1 MTNPL
6 LTPFELPPF
15 SKILPEHVVPAV
27 TQALNDCRENVER
40 VVAQGAPYT
49 WENLCQP
56 LAEVDDV
63 LGRIFSPVSHLNSVK
78 NSPELREAYEQ
89 TLPLLSEYSTWVGQH
104 EGLYKAYRDLRDGD
118 HYATLNT
125 AQKKA
130 VDNALRDF
138 ELSGIGLPKE
148 KQQRYGEIATRLS
161 ELGNQ
166 YSNNVLDATMGWT
179 KLVTDEA
186 ELAGMPESALAAAKA
201 QAEAKELEGYL
212 LTLDIPSYLPVMT
225 YCDNQ
230 ALREE
235 MYRAYST
242 RASDQGP
249 NAGKWDNSKVME
261 EILALR
267 HELAQLLGFE
277 NYAFKSLAT
286 KMAENPQQ
294 VLDFLTDLAKRARP
308 QGEKELAQLR
318 AFAKAEFG
326 VDELQ
331 PWDIAYYSEKQKQ
344 HLYSISDEQLRPY
357 FPENKAVNGL
367 FEVVKRIY
375 GITAKERK
383 DVDVWHP
390 DVRFFELYDENNE
403 LRGSFYLD
411 LYARENKRG
420 GAWMDDCV
428 GQMRKADGSLQK
440 PVAYL
445 TCNFNRPV
453 NGKPA
458 LFTHD
463 EVITLFH
470 EFGHGL
476 HHMLTRIETAGVS
489 GISGVPWDAVELPS
503 QFMENW
509 CWEPEA
515 LAFISGHYETGEPLP
530 KELLDKMLAA
540 KNYQAALFILRQLE
554 FGLFDFRLHAE
565 FRPDQGAK
573 ILETL
578 AEIKKLVAVVPSPSW
593 GRFPHAFSHIFA
605 GGYAAGYYS
614 YLWADVLAADAFS
627 RFEEE
632 GIFNRE
638 TGQSFLD
645 NILSRGGSEEPMD
658 LFKRFRGREPQLD
671 AMLEH
676 YGIKAD
682 HSVKICLIDETGTG
696 DGALSVLAARWGL
709 EHDEDNLMAL
719 VLTPEHLEL
728 RKRDE
733 PKLGGIFVDFVGGA
747 MAHRRKFG
755 GGRGEA
761 VAKAVGIKGDY
772 LPDVVDAT
780 AGLGRDAFVL
790 ASVGCRVR
798 MLERNPVVAALLD
811 DGLARGYADAE
822 IGGWLQERLQL
833 IHASSLTA
841 LTDITPRPQVVYL
854 DPMFPHKQK
863 SALVKKEMRVFQ
875 SLVGPDLDADGL
887 LEPARLLATKRV
899 VVKRPDY
906 APPLANVA
914 TPNAVVTKGHRFD
927 IYAGTPV

>member
-6 LTPFELPPF
+6 LTSFTLPPF
-15 SKILPEHVVPAV
+15 SAIQPEHVVPAV
-27 TQALNDCRENVER
+27 EQALQACRDVVEK

-49 WENLCQP
+49 WDNLCQP
-56 LAEVDDV
+56 LAEVDDR

-78 NSPELREAYEQ
+78 NSPELRQAYEQ

-104 EGLYKAYRDLRDGD
+104 EGLYQAYRNLKEGEN
-118 HYATLNT
+118 YAQLSL

-148 KQQRYGEIATRLS
+148 KQQRYGEIAARLS
-161 ELGNQ
+161 ELGST
-166 YSNNVLDATMGWT
+166 YSNNVLDATMGWN
-179 KLVTDEA
+179 KLITDES
-186 ELAGMPESALAAAKA
+186 ELAGMPESAMAAAKA
-201 QAEAKELEGYL
+201 QAEAKGQEGWL

-249 NAGKWDNSKVME
+249 NAGKWDNGPIMAE
-261 EILALR
+261 ELALR
-267 HELAQLLGFE
+267 HELAQLLGFDS
-277 NYAFKSLAT
+277 YAHKSLAT
-286 KMAENPQQ
+286 KMAQSPSQ
-294 VLDFLTDLAKRARP
+294 VIDFLTDLAQRARP
-308 QGEKELAQLR
+308 QAEKELERLR
-318 AFAKAEFG
+318 AFAKQEHG
-326 VDELQ
+326 IDELQ
-331 PWDIAYYSEKQKQ
+331 PWDLTYYGEKQKQ
-344 HLYSISDEQLRPY
+344 HLYAISDEQLRPY
-357 FPENKAVNGL
+357 FPEERAVNGL

-375 GITAKERK
+375 GISAKERK

-390 DVRFFELYDENNE
+390 DVRFFDLYDEDGE

-428 GQMRKADGSLQK
+428 GMMRKADGSLQK

-463 EVITLFH
+463 EVTTLFH

-476 HHMLTRIETAGVS
+476 HHMLTRVDVPGVS

-530 KELLDKMLAA
+530 QALLDKMLAA

-554 FGLFDFRLHAE
+554 FGLFDFRLHTE
-565 FRPDQGAK
+565 FDPAKGAQ

-578 AEIKKLVAVVPSPSW
+578 AEVKKLVAVVPSPSW

-614 YLWADVLAADAFS
+614 YLWADVLAADAYS

-645 NILSRGGSEEPMD
+645 NILTRGGAEEPME

-676 YGIKAD
+676 YGIK
-682 HSVKICLIDETGTG
+682 G
-696 DGALSVLAARWGL
+696 
-709 EHDEDNLMAL
+709 
-719 VLTPEHLEL
+719 
-728 RKRDE
+728 
-733 PKLGGIFVDFVGGA
+733 
-747 MAHRRKFG
+747 
-755 GGRGEA
+755 
-761 VAKAVGIKGDY
+761 
-772 LPDVVDAT
+772 
-780 AGLGRDAFVL
+780 
-790 ASVGCRVR
+790 
-798 MLERNPVVAALLD
+798 
-811 DGLARGYADAE
+811 
-822 IGGWLQERLQL
+822 
-833 IHASSLTA
+833 
-841 LTDITPRPQVVYL
+841 
-854 DPMFPHKQK
+854 
-863 SALVKKEMRVFQ
+863 
-875 SLVGPDLDADGL
+875 
-887 LEPARLLATKRV
+887 
-899 VVKRPDY
+899 
-906 APPLANVA
+906 
-914 TPNAVVTKGHRFD
+914 
-927 IYAGTPV
+927 